1 MEFTI
6 NWEGLGQVFIAS
18 LGFTVVIVA
27 AFSTGIRMLMNAK
40 HLMANNK
47 KQKVQKLRKEI
58 ALRSVAYLSFTL
70 CAAAIL
76 YAIYLIVPYFHLDK

>member
-6 NWEGLGQVFIAS
+6 NWAGLGQVFIAS

-27 AFSTGIRMLMNAK
+27 AFSIGIRVLTTATQV
-40 HLMANNK
+40 MAASK
-47 KQKVQKLRKEI
+47 KPKPALLRKEI
-58 ALRSVAYLSFTL
+58 ALRAGAYLAFTL
-70 CAAAIL
+70 CASAIL

>member
-6 NWEGLGQVFIAS
+6 NWAGLGQVFIAS

-27 AFSTGIRMLMNAK
+27 AFSAGIRFLTTAK
-40 HLMANNK
+40 HVMGIS
-47 KQKVQKLRKEI
+47 QKPKPALLRKEI
-58 ALRSVAYLSFTL
+58 ALRSGAYLAFSL

-76 YAIYLIVPYFHLDK
+76 YAIYLIVPYFHLAK

>member
-6 NWEGLGQVFIAS
+6 NWAGLGQVFIAS
-18 LGFTVVIVA
+18 LSFTVVIVA
-27 AFSTGIRMLMNAK
+27 AFSVGIRFLTTAK
-40 HLMANNK
+40 QIMTASK
-47 KQKVQKLRKEI
+47 KPKPELLRKEI
-58 ALRSVAYLSFTL
+58 ALRAGAYLAFTL